1 MSEGFSIAAASYEPT
16 IFQCPKC
23 NETIDSSAEFCRF
36 CGSTVDHEAAHR
48 AAQLLA
54 KINQAC
60 SDASY
65 MKSAALT
72 IGVFFLLRL
81 VPFITM
87 LGMVGF
93 YGLLIVIPIWA
104 LRWWVKFGAL
114 VSHDAEFRRA
124 RTTVTICGIVVAAL
138 LLLFLILPFLI
149 GVLAALRR

>member
-1 MSEGFSIAAASYEPT
+1 
-16 IFQCPKC
+16 
-23 NETIDSSAEFCRF
+23 
-36 CGSTVDHEAAHR
+36 
-48 AAQLLA
+48 
-54 KINQAC
+54 
-60 SDASY
+60 